1 MTAFPAPASVRR
13 RLARLRPAAQ
23 LISSAPARNPA
34 DAVRSMLAM
43 QAQDERGV
51 KWSVGLRTTNATEAD
66 VAIQLS
72 VAVISF
78 YQPVAAASA

>member
-1 MTAFPAPASVRR
+1 
-13 RLARLRPAAQ
+13 
-23 LISSAPARNPA
+23 
-34 DAVRSMLAM
+34 MLAM